1 MEDAIKVIVSGLHN
15 AGKTSILTALDK
27 KYDFRDEILE
37 LKPTIRVEY
46 KKTSFLGRDA
56 IFWDMGG
63 QEKYREMYLSKAD
76 IYFSETDLLLYV
88 MDIQDQ
94 EKFQASLDY
103 FDSIV
108 SYFRK
113 NDMDIPIII
122 TFHKYDPE
130 VRSYEE
136 INEDIHYLREKIK
149 EEHPSFNI
157 LFQQTS
163 IYDVI
168 SIVQLI
174 SYGLSIFDEKFFE
187 LSLLMEK
194 SLGEFN
200 CTSLILF
207 DKNGIIISEFY
218 SEDIDPGI
226 YVYLLE
232 AIKEHLFLLKRIQE
246 ENYEHNKNFLTI
258 ENELVSY
265 LHGIDIQD
273 ESFFISALLQEKF
286 KEAFLTQF
294 PEFLSEIKEILNALL
309 E

>member
-46 KKTSFLGRDA
+46 KKTSFLGREA

-63 QEKYREMYLSKAD
+63 QEKYREMYLSNAD

-108 SYFRK
+108 SYFKK

-122 TFHKYDPE
+122 SFHKYDPE
-130 VRSYEE
+130 VRTYEE
-136 INEDIHYLREKIK
+136 INEDILYLREKIK

-265 LHGIDIQD
+265 LHGIDIHD
-273 ESFFISALLQEKF
+273 ESFFISALLQERF
-286 KEAFLTQF
+286 KEPFLTQF
-294 PEFLSEIKEILNALL
+294 PEFLGEIKDILNALL

>member
-1 MEDAIKVIVSGLHN
+1 MEDAIKVIVSGLEN
-15 AGKTSILTALDK
+15 AGKTSILRIMSL

-46 KKTSFLGRDA
+46 KKTSFLGREA

-63 QEKYREMYLSKAD
+63 QEKYREMYLSNAD

-108 SYFRK
+108 SYFKK

-122 TFHKYDPE
+122 SFHKYDPE
-130 VRSYEE
+130 VRTYEE

-265 LHGIDIQD
+265 LHGIDIHD
-273 ESFFISALLQEKF
+273 ESFFISALLQERF
-286 KEAFLTQF
+286 KEPFLTQF
-294 PEFLSEIKEILNALL
+294 PEFLGEIKDILNALL